1 MPSMKT
7 YLLASIMVALADAF
21 LLCAILET
29 NQQIAHIMLHFAAF
43 AIGDVIGF
51 IAGWVIIKYGM
62 PVFRYLKGS
71 RADQHS
77 DDAHRAF
84 LN

>member
-1 MPSMKT
+1 MKT

-29 NQQIAHIMLHFAAF
+29 NQQIVHIMLHFAAF

-51 IAGWVIIKYGM
+51 IAGWVIIKY
-62 PVFRYLKGS
+62 
-71 RADQHS
+71 
-77 DDAHRAF
+77 
-84 LN
+84 